1 MVPKAV
7 QSRLIRRE
15 PVVLHDDVVNP
26 GQYATAHVLFPA
38 SWLTHLDGKKML
50 ANRATARLDY
60 AIAEEKVWT
69 DSWSF
74 QQEALFTTF
83 ALIAFVCAG
92 DSSRGGDRLCP
103 FGPIIPV

>member
-1 MVPKAV
+1 
-7 QSRLIRRE
+7 
-15 PVVLHDDVVNP
+15 
-26 GQYATAHVLFPA
+26 
-38 SWLTHLDGKKML
+38 ML

-83 ALIAFVCAG
+83 ALIAFACAAILAAAATAYA
-92 DSSRGGDRLCP
+92 RLGREYP
-103 FGPIIPV
+103 SDFSGKYYREVPEEGLEPAVAGRLWRWNHDDMRDFTARR